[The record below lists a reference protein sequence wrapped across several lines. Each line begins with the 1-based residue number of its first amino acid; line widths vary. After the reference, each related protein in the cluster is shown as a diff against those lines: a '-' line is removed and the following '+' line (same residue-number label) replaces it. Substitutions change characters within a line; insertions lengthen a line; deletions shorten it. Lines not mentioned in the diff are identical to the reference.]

1 MEPMNQN
8 ESTIVALATPAGTAA
23 IALVRVSGPLCR
35 VWAEGALFGRHLP
48 DRRACHLD
56 YRAMA
61 GEVMD
66 DVVVVAYRAPASYT
80 GEDAL
85 EISCHGNPFI
95 VRRLVEDLCARGARP
110 ALPGEFTQR
119 AFLSGRLDLSQAEA
133 VMDLIQARSDRSLA
147 VAQQQLKG
155 ALGRHLGPLQSQLLE
170 AAALVEAYIDFPD
183 EDLPPEDRERVTTQL
198 DAVLRGTRRLLAT
211 RHYGQVLREGLRTVI
226 AGAPNA
232 GKSSLLNRLV
242 GFDRALVSPEPGT
255 TRDFLE
261 ETVRVGPHALRLTDT
276 AGLNLLPGS
285 ELEKQGI
292 RLTHERLQE
301 ADLILWTVDLAEWTR
316 SPALVEAGMAFDEVR
331 RWPRE
336 KVILVGNKLDQVDHP
351 SEAEARLADLWR
363 RVFASPSEG
372 RQVVLSAVTGEGL
385 DRLVTTIVRLADAF
399 QPDLGGEE
407 TIAVSLRHAQALERA
422 QTGLERALHLMTARN
437 GIPPASELV
446 ASEIRGA
453 LEALGEILGKYDHE
467 RMLDRL
473 FAAFCIGK

>member
-1 MEPMNQN
+1 MKAMNQH
-8 ESTIVALATPAGTAA
+8 EATIVALATPAGTAA
-23 IALVRVSGPLCR
+23 ISMVRVSGALCR

-48 DRRACHLD
+48 DRRACHVD
-56 YRAMA
+56 YRSLD
-61 GEVMD
+61 GQLVD
-66 DVVVVAYRAPASYT
+66 DVVVVSYRAPASYT

-95 VRRLVEDLCARGARP
+95 VRRLVEDLGARGARP

-155 ALGRHLGPLQSQLLE
+155 ALGRHLAPLQSQLLDT
-170 AAALVEAYIDFPD
+170 AASVEAYIDFPD
-183 EDLPPEDRERVTTQL
+183 EDLPPEDRERITTQL
-198 DAVLRGTRRLLAT
+198 DTVLRGTRRLLAT

-261 ETVRVGPHALRLTDT
+261 ETVRVGPHALRLIDT
-276 AGLNLLPGS
+276 AGLNQLPGN
-285 ELEKQGI
+285 ELEKRGI
-292 RLTHERLQE
+292 RLTQERLQE
-301 ADLILWTVDLAEWTR
+301 ADLILWTVDLTELTH
-316 SPALVEAGMAFDEVR
+316 SPALAATGTSFDEMR

-336 KVILVGNKLDQVDHP
+336 KVLLLGNKVDQLADP
-351 SEAEARLADLWR
+351 SQARARLSELWR
-363 RVFASPSEG
+363 HVFADAG
-372 RQVVLSAVTGEGL
+372 DDRQVILSAVTGEGL
-385 DRLVTTIVRLADAF
+385 DRLVTTIVRLADGF

-407 TIAVSLRHAQALERA
+407 MIAVSLRHAQALERA
-422 QTGLERALHLMTARN
+422 QTGLERALQLMTPPD
-437 GIPPASELV
+437 GTPPASELV

>member
-1 MEPMNQN
+1 MNQN

-155 ALGRHLGPLQSQLLE
+155 SLGRHLAPLQSQLLE
-170 AAALVEAYIDFPD
+170 AAAWVEAYIDFPD
-183 EDLPPEDRERVTTQL
+183 EDLPQEDRERVTLQL
-198 DAVLRGTRRLLAT
+198 ETVLRGTRRLLAT

-261 ETVRVGPHALRLTDT
+261 ETVRVGPHALRLIDT
-276 AGLNLLPGS
+276 AGLNQLPGS
-285 ELEKQGI
+285 ELERRGI
-292 RLTHERLQE
+292 RLTQERLQE
-301 ADLILWTVDLAEWTR
+301 ADLILWTVDLQELTH
-316 SPALVEAGMAFDEVR
+316 SPALAGSQVAFDEMR

-336 KVILVGNKLDQVDHP
+336 KVLLLGNKVDQ
-351 SEAEARLADLWR
+351 LADPAQAEIRLSQLWR
-363 RVFASPSEG
+363 DVFGDSGDGRRVA
-372 RQVVLSAVTGEGL
+372 LSAVTGEGL
-385 DRLVTTIVRLADAF
+385 ERLVALIVQVADGF
-399 QPDLGGEE
+399 QSDLGGDE

-422 QTGLERALHLMTARN
+422 QTGLEQALHLLRPDAGN
-437 GIPPASELV
+437 APATELV
-446 ASEIRGA
+446 ASEIRGS